1 MNMKFVIK
9 DYLQNKNYAWPVTS
23 VSYPIN
29 SDFNDGSQL
38 YHNGA
43 RVPFQIYETSD
54 GLKYVTFYSSLN
66 CGGEEKF
73 EFKTGNQKDDEIR
86 ARSSAGMYQIYFDTE
101 NLFEIH
107 SGEQKIIGSIDCD
120 LKNVIC
126 LEKGEIYSLYLVK
139 CTWFVGGEYKLYI
152 KIYTRLPYFEIR
164 EEMSGFGDD
173 FEACMRIQLVNFDIK
188 SRRTLYRNEE
198 KIDRYLDENNTL
210 PIRITSFD
218 TWINWRQAR
227 YIDFYGK
234 KNAGIFVLDS
244 LDWDDNQYRIWSADM
259 DFGIYFKYD
268 GELEGYFPMKNGKRS
283 VGVSIFEGIKSE
295 SLYTHEL
302 WKYYNLLNLNKV
314 KDWRL
319 DWDTENAERVRLFD
333 NKYRNDVKPYIKFFE
348 RGEQITAEKF
358 LDVLENKCESLSKI
372 AQSGPV
378 TLREVAD
385 LTAAYDLIRDEMSEE
400 QQKKCM
406 AAFAF
411 MAYVCMDENFI
422 PSRNM
427 LGGHPNFIM
436 DVKAVTGYAAALFPE
451 HPMRKV
457 WTEHFNR
464 IVDLNMTYHIRPDI
478 EKWNAKGGRATE
490 NPTCYNNA
498 FLMTMMRVFMLFG
511 KCGYSITIDNIKA
524 EKWLNW
530 QTNILSAPV
539 GGKRIYMPQGAHAD
553 TYEISFYLYEFAKLL
568 LEKYPQ
574 TANNFIAI
582 ANKGELKG
590 LGFFKIPEEDIW
602 YSLSERVETDEEPHL
617 KSEKF
622 NGYGYILRSS
632 VGTPQEVSVHIQ
644 QIDRGPNYRWGC
656 FRNDGNGGIFYIA
669 DNKQYSYNS
678 PESTGDNNLGA
689 NEGSCNFAVLD
700 EHTYRNIGYNELK
713 NPLIDL
719 NGIKAVK
726 LDAEKEIQRLY
737 KYKEILLIKDDY
749 ILIYNAVRDM
759 TTRGR
764 FAWFVREEDE
774 FPNIIQIKPSAPM
787 KNFICPKSI
796 DVIGDGCSIMNVS
809 ENTNNIPEMF
819 RTKGVAFDGNGDFLN
834 IVSHHK
840 DLKAE
845 KCDFGAVIETDGRTD
860 WVFTDSARIDFKESG
875 KVFRGKTGVISVYNT
890 DEFKMAVID
899 GEMIGCEEIKISV
912 SEGISAE
919 LCKKNT
925 EIFGEIFAVRDGMV
939 KVDVGAK
946 TISFKTGKGKYTWC
960 LKNDETVV
968 VPIKDNYK
976 YDSDNDFVR
985 DTLRHEYGFNGFNFD
1000 EKRRILEY

>member
-1 MNMKFVIK
+1 MKFVIK
-9 DYLQNKNYAWPVTS
+9 DYLQNKNYAWPVTA
-23 VSYPIN
+23 VSYPVDG
-29 SDFNDGSQL
+29 DFDCSSQL
-38 YHNGA
+38 YHNGEKI
-43 RVPFQIYETSD
+43 PFQAYETPD
-54 GLKYVTFYSSLN
+54 GLKYVTFYSSLK
-66 CGGEEKF
+66 CGGEENF
-73 EFKTGNQKDDEIR
+73 EFRAEEQKETCAESNTGI
-86 ARSSAGMYQIYFDTE
+86 YQICFDTE

-107 SGEQKIIGSIDCD
+107 CGEQKIIGNTACD
-120 LKNVIC
+120 EKKIIC
-126 LEKGEIYSLYLVK
+126 LEKGEIYSLYKVK
-139 CTWFVGGEYKLYI
+139 CTWFSGGEYKLYI

-164 EEMSGFGDD
+164 EEMSGFNDAD
-173 FEACMRIQLVNFDIK
+173 EACMEIKFINLDIK

-218 TWINWRQAR
+218 TWINWRQTR

-283 VGVSIFEGIKSE
+283 VGVSIFEGMKSE

-314 KDWRL
+314 KDWIL
-319 DWDTENAERVRLFD
+319 DWNTENAERVRFFN
-333 NKYRNDVKPYIKFFE
+333 NKHRNEVKPYIKFFE
-348 RGEQITAEKF
+348 RDEQITAEKF
-358 LDVLENKCESLSKI
+358 LDVLENKCESLSQI
-372 AQSGPV
+372 ALSGPV
-378 TLREVAD
+378 ALREVAD
-385 LTAAYDLIRDEMSEE
+385 LAAAYDLIRDEMSEE
-400 QQKKCM
+400 QHKKCM

-411 MAYVCMDENFI
+411 MAYVCMDENFM

-737 KYKEILLIKDDY
+737 KYKEILLIEDDY

-764 FAWFVREEDE
+764 FAWFVREEDD

-819 RTKGVAFDGNGDFLN
+819 RTKGIAFDGNGDFLN

-925 EIFGEIFAVRDGMV
+925 EIFGEIFAVRDGTV

-946 TISFKTGKGKYTWC
+946 TISFKTGKGKYTWR
-960 LKNDETVV
+960 LRNDKIVI

-976 YDSDNDFVR
+976 YDPDNDFVR

-1000 EKRRILEY
+1000 EKRKILEY